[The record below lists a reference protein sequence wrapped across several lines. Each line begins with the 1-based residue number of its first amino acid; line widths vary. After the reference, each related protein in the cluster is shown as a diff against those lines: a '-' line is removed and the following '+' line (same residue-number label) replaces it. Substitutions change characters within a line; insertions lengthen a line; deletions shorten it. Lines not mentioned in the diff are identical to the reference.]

1 MIVIPKPQFLSK
13 KLKFCGYPSKRAS
26 AINSFSDLYKLHKG
40 KKRSRIGAE
49 GQVCVEKTE
58 DSRLATAKK
67 EIASASQANTSIMEK
82 ACTESSVKKFPHP
95 TAGFGAGQAF
105 LPTDPIGSNN
115 VIDLT
120 MPSSSEERTPY
131 LFGNEAN
138 SIVEIMFKTS
148 DGSLVPVTDELL
160 QNLQKDGLQYQVMDE
175 DGKLG
180 EVHELQL
187 TKDMTNAAAGNIPLL
202 LETLDLFGNA
212 QTDSADITNEPCKAE
227 DNAGALIDQNNVA
240 IPSLD
245 TEELNESYSIEN
257 LLLNAY
263 AEMQPDHSEV
273 EMQMMDVK
281 GSIPATA
288 STDQKE
294 DPSLDFSP
302 DMFDLFGDAQKES
315 VDITTEPCKLVDNA
329 GALIDPE
336 NVLLNAFAEKQP
348 DHSKVEMQM
357 TDDKGSTPATAST
370 DQKEDSGLDFSPDM
384 FFADW

>member
-1 MIVIPKPQFLSK
+1 MDKAGNRKTKHCVQSEQHPQQTTLTLCSFMENRNFVDVAIRCGDYVLYAHKVVLAANSAFFKEELWKDSSVQQVVITGCDASVVRSLLEFIYCGKTILSYEHLRYLVAAARTLQIKPLDSMTFDFPLHDDMIVIPKPQFLSK

-160 QNLQKDGLQYQVMDE
+160 QNLQKDGLQLYVLRHWQN
-175 DGKLG
+175 GFR
-180 EVHELQL
+180 
-187 TKDMTNAAAGNIPLL
+187 P
-202 LETLDLFGNA
+202 
-212 QTDSADITNEPCKAE
+212 SP
-227 DNAGALIDQNNVA
+227 AGARHHPARSLPLPTGRPLNFERSNGMPSSRSDQ
-240 IPSLD
+240 
-245 TEELNESYSIEN
+245 ERGR
-257 LLLNAY
+257 
-263 AEMQPDHSEV
+263 
-273 EMQMMDVK
+273 K
-281 GSIPATA
+281 
-288 STDQKE
+288 
-294 DPSLDFSP
+294 
-302 DMFDLFGDAQKES
+302 
-315 VDITTEPCKLVDNA
+315 KL
-329 GALIDPE
+329 P
-336 NVLLNAFAEKQP
+336 F
-348 DHSKVEMQM
+348 
-357 TDDKGSTPATAST
+357 
-370 DQKEDSGLDFSPDM
+370 
-384 FFADW
+384 

>member
-1 MIVIPKPQFLSK
+1 
-13 KLKFCGYPSKRAS
+13 
-26 AINSFSDLYKLHKG
+26 
-40 KKRSRIGAE
+40 
-49 GQVCVEKTE
+49 
-58 DSRLATAKK
+58 
-67 EIASASQANTSIMEK
+67 
-82 ACTESSVKKFPHP
+82 
-95 TAGFGAGQAF
+95 
-105 LPTDPIGSNN
+105 
-115 VIDLT
+115 
-120 MPSSSEERTPY
+120 
-131 LFGNEAN
+131 
-138 SIVEIMFKTS
+138 
-148 DGSLVPVTDELL
+148 
-160 QNLQKDGLQYQVMDE
+160 MDE

-227 DNAGALIDQNNVA
+227 DNAGALIDPNNVG

-245 TEELNESYSIEN
+245 TEELNEIYSIEN
-257 LLLNAY
+257 VPLNAHT
-263 AEMQPDHSEV
+263 EKQPDHSEV

>member
-1 MIVIPKPQFLSK
+1 MYIQYIEQN
-13 KLKFCGYPSKRAS
+13 
-26 AINSFSDLYKLHKG
+26 I
-40 KKRSRIGAE
+40 
-49 GQVCVEKTE
+49 
-58 DSRLATAKK
+58 
-67 EIASASQANTSIMEK
+67 
-82 ACTESSVKKFPHP
+82 
-95 TAGFGAGQAF
+95 
-105 LPTDPIGSNN
+105 N
-115 VIDLT
+115 VINKNT
-120 MPSSSEERTPY
+120 VHYT
-131 LFGNEAN
+131 
-138 SIVEIMFKTS
+138 
-148 DGSLVPVTDELL
+148 
-160 QNLQKDGLQYQVMDE
+160 QQQYQVMDE

-227 DNAGALIDQNNVA
+227 DNAGALIDPNNVGIPSLDTEELNEIYSIENVPLNAHTEKQPDHSEVEMQMMDDKGSIHATARTDQKEDPSLNFFPDMFDLFGNAQTDSADIFNEPCKAEDNAGALIDQNNVA

-263 AEMQPDHSEV
+263 AEMQSDHSEV

-370 DQKEDSGLDFSPDM
+370 DQKEDTGLDFSPDM